1 MCRFSAAG
9 NDSLTTH
16 YGDRRLKKRQGTKS
30 RGSWALAG
38 SEPYGDF
45 DISADLVCGREADT
59 PSASV
64 GIGREAATRIAERFH
79 NFRVSA

>member
-1 MCRFSAAG
+1 LDAG
-9 NDSLTTH
+9 NDETL
-16 YGDRRLKKRQGTKS
+16 GRLSWPAFKKRQEVA
-30 RGSWALAG
+30 GSWALAG